1 MILRTL
7 KRRST
12 NTYVLCR
19 FMSQLNLR
27 FSHESLIASTLFAKQ
42 GIIRSSGEAW
52 RGTCALPMFK
62 LEMIVAVSK
71 NKYNIHVYTL
81 ATTESWMTKLSSVI
95 NSWKILA
102 CDVILLNYR
111 ATFRRDCR
119 ISILRIILL
128 KNLSLNLL

>member
-7 KRRST
+7 KRSI
-12 NTYVLCR
+12 NTYVPCR

-52 RGTCALPMFK
+52 RRTCALPMFK

-71 NKYNIHVYTL
+71 NKHDIHVYTL

-102 CDVILLNYR
+102 CDVILNYR